1 MSNGY
6 PFIIQWADNTSPLN
20 MNYQQISQIPSAE
33 ADKICHK
40 CCTCKI
46 SFMKYIKS
54 PYILHHKIIRVR
66 DSLKVRGQRIHVSTL
81 IQSNVYNIITSYSVY
96 SCNAG
101 CVLCVN
107 VLCARARMYSV
118 M

>member
-1 MSNGY
+1 
-6 PFIIQWADNTSPLN
+6 